1 MSDHHKAPVAP
12 GAEDA
17 SLAPPADEK
26 NPALIDAEHTFVITL
41 LSAALFIGAV
51 FVFILL

>member
-1 MSDHHKAPVAP
+1 MSDHDKAPVAH

-26 NPALIDAEHTFVITL
+26 NPALIDAEHAFVITMI
-41 LSAALFIGAV
+41 SAALFIGAV
-51 FVFILL
+51 VVFIL